1 MKPQLSHQDE
11 YETKLVIVSGRM
23 PEPARRLAA
32 IVARALTCPKAEAEG
47 LIREGAVT
55 VNGHTLRQT
64 WYVADASSRVE
75 IILPEKKKNSRGTL
89 RGSGDEKID
98 IVFEDE
104 SIVIINKPPGLLTVP
119 TPRQELHTAIGRLRS
134 LFTSRKKGEEAHV
147 VHRLDR
153 GVSGLLV
160 FGKSLDISM
169 ALRDQFEE
177 RKPKRRYLAII
188 VGKPDELKGT
198 FQSNLLTTKS
208 LMRRSAREGEE
219 GELAITHYEV
229 KQTIGDVSVLEVRL
243 ETGRRNQIRV
253 HMAEAGHPIVGDPWY
268 QAELAAHSRW
278 VWKRMGLHAEEL
290 GFRHPVTGANL
301 HFEAPWP
308 KEFSAF
314 LHEITAAEK
323 RKQKNTDKPPQ
334 ASAPGKHRK
343 PSRHRKR

>member
-1 MKPQLSHQDE
+1 MPPVASPQDKF
-11 YETKLVIVSGRM
+11 ETKLVIVSGRM

-32 IVARALTCPKAEAEG
+32 IVARALSCPKAEAEG
-47 LIREGAVT
+47 LIREGAVI

-64 WYVADASSRVE
+64 WFVADAGARVE
-75 IILPEKKKNSRGTL
+75 IMLPEKKSARGPL
-89 RGSGDEKID
+89 RGSNDEKVD

-104 SIVIINKPPGLLTVP
+104 QIVIINKPPGLLTVP
-119 TPRQELHTAIGRLRS
+119 TPRQERHTALGRLRS
-134 LFTSRKKGEEAHV
+134 LFAKRGKGEEAHV

-160 FGKSLDISM
+160 FGKSLEISM

-177 RKPKRRYLAII
+177 RKPKRRYLAIV
-188 VGKPDELKGT
+188 VGAPDETKGT
-198 FQSNLLTTKS
+198 IQSDLLTTKS

-229 KQTIGDVSVLEVRL
+229 KQVIGEVSVLEVRL

-253 HMAEAGHPIVGDPWY
+253 HMAESGHPIVGDPWY
-268 QAELAAHSRW
+268 QADLAAHPRW

-290 GFRHPVTGANL
+290 GFRHPVTGATL

-308 KEFSAF
+308 KEFQAF
-314 LHEITAAEK
+314 LHDIASAEK
-323 RKQKNTDKPPQ
+323 RKQLNKQVNNEAPRRGSGKRGKP
-334 ASAPGKHRK
+334 RK
-343 PSRHRKR
+343 G

>member
-1 MKPQLSHQDE
+1 MKPRKSDQDDF
-11 YETKLVIVSGRM
+11 ETKLVIVSERT
-23 PEPARRLAA
+23 PEPARRLVAV
-32 IVARALTCPKAEAEG
+32 VARALACHKKEAEA
-47 LIREGAVT
+47 LVRDGAVS
-55 VNGHTLRQT
+55 VNGYPLRQT
-64 WYVADASSRVE
+64 WYIAEPGARVE
-75 IILPEKKKNSRGTL
+75 ILLPEKKVARGPL
-89 RGSGDEKID
+89 RGSGNEKVD
-98 IVFEDE
+98 IVYEDE

-134 LFTSRKKGEEAHV
+134 LFSERRNGEEAHV

-160 FGKSLDISM
+160 FGKSLEISM

-177 RKPKRRYLAII
+177 RKPKRRYLAIV
-188 VGKPDELKGT
+188 VGQPEELQGT
-198 FQSNLLTTKS
+198 FQSNMLTTKS

-219 GELAITHYEV
+219 GELAITHYKV
-229 KQTIGDVSVLEVRL
+229 KQTIGNVSVLEVRL

-268 QAELAAHSRW
+268 QAELAAHPRW

-290 GFRHPVTGANL
+290 GFRHPVTGKTL

-314 LHEITAAEK
+314 LHDVSAAEK
-323 RKQKNTDKPPQ
+323 RKQKKAETPLQRSPSGRQHKPI
-334 ASAPGKHRK
+334 
-343 PSRHRKR
+343 RHRKR

>member
-1 MKPQLSHQDE
+1 
-11 YETKLVIVSGRM
+11 M
-23 PEPARRLAA
+23 PEPARRLAS
-32 IVARALTCPKAEAEG
+32 VVGRALTCPKSEAEG
-47 LIREGAVT
+47 LIRDGAVS

-64 WYVADASSRVE
+64 WFVADAGARVE
-75 IILPEKKKNSRGTL
+75 IMVPEKRVARGPL
-89 RGSGDEKID
+89 RGSGDEKVD

-134 LFTSRKKGEEAHV
+134 LFTQRRKGEEAHV

-160 FGKSLDISM
+160 FGKSLEISM

-177 RKPKRRYLAII
+177 RKPRRRYLAIV
-188 VGKPDELKGT
+188 VGKPEELKGT
-198 FQSNLLTTKS
+198 FQSDLLTTKS

-229 KQTIGDVSVLEVRL
+229 KQSIGDVSVLEVRL

-268 QAELAAHSRW
+268 QAELAAHPRW

-308 KEFSAF
+308 KEFQAF
-314 LHEITAAEK
+314 LHEIAAAEK
-323 RKQKNTDKPPQ
+323 RKQKRVEEPSQGARSQKRRKPP
-334 ASAPGKHRK
+334 R
-343 PSRHRKR
+343 RR